1 MGIEIAKKRAKSYRK
16 GLDNSRVELGTP
28 TLFTQQPDCIPRAYA
43 VTVRKGRELSPGE
56 NLGVRLE
63 GDQVL
68 VLRGLEHVATFN
80 NPSTELKSALVASH
94 GEACGTVQDTHTIAR
109 TAEITVC

>member
-1 MGIEIAKKRAKSYRK
+1 MGIEIAKKRAKSFCK

-28 TLFTQQPDCIPRAYA
+28 TLFTQQPDSVPRAYA
-43 VTVRKGRELSPGE
+43 ATVRKGQELLTGE
-56 NLGVRLE
+56 KLGVRLE

-68 VLRGLEHVATFN
+68 VLRGLEHVATFR
-80 NPSTELKSALVASH
+80 NPPAELKSALVASH
-94 GEACGTVQDTHTIAR
+94 GEGCGTVQDTHSIAS